1 MVAIQMFATPACQ
14 ILANIQ
20 VCAKIQKLVTAA
32 FGTEPMTRRI
42 IAVSIIQYGCYE
54 CIHIYKNKIYICI
67 CVYI

>member
-42 IAVSIIQYGCYE
+42 IGVSITHYDCYE
-54 CIHIYKNKIYICI
+54 YIHIW
-67 CVYI
+67 